1 MKKAIMKGCVLTISS
16 VSLWITIS
24 TFAIAQ
30 DSSEE
35 YDFWGTIRG
44 SSCPDCDNYAESSI
58 KGQMMLEALPVMCP
72 NCAAYRVVSF
82 TAEGEMFKLELSEG
96 GGLIHFV
103 YGDPRAYLSVELLVN
118 DYPVSVSGE
127 GEYWVLETGWPVLF
141 FPDLSSG
148 WFTLSFVAI
157 PSRVF
162 ERCQDTDGDGYGS
175 PASPLCPYPGLD
187 CDDSNPDV
195 NPGLAEVCSNRID
208 DNCDGQIDEG
218 CGYSDVANAEASTF
232 GPKSLTGS
240 GVYNELTLLLIPMGA
255 VIFLRFLRRKR

>member
-1 MKKAIMKGCVLTISS
+1 MKDGILKRIVVMISCLGLCVA
-16 VSLWITIS
+16 VSALA
-24 TFAIAQ
+24 FAQ
-30 DSSEE
+30 DSTEE
-35 YDFWGTIRG
+35 YEFLGTIRG
-44 SSCPDCDNYAESSI
+44 SSCPVCDNYAESSL
-58 KGQMMLEALPVMCP
+58 KGQMILEALPVLCP

-82 TAEGEMFKLELSEG
+82 TAGGEMFKLELSES

-103 YGDPRAYLSVELLVN
+103 YGDPTVYLSMELLVN
-118 DYPVSVSGE
+118 EYPVSVSGE
-127 GEYWVLETGWPVLF
+127 GAYWVSETDWPVLF
-141 FPDLSSG
+141 FTDLSTG

-157 PSRVF
+157 PSSLS
-162 ERCQDTDGDGYGS
+162 ERCQDIDGDGFGS
-175 PASPLCPYPGLD
+175 PANPLCPYPGLD

-195 NPGLAEVCSNRID
+195 NPAVPEVCGNNID

-255 VIFLRFLRRKR
+255 VIFLRILRKKK